1 MKSPLTL
8 ILILCLAFCCNPKQE
23 QHKTTTA
30 MNETYHF
37 LLGTYTDTSNQG
49 INILEFDPEANKLE
63 ILHITSG
70 IENPSFVIANTAQTL
85 VFATEETGGEK
96 DGKLTSFSLD
106 KATKKL
112 EKINSVYTHGDSPC
126 HISMDPPAQYLVVSN
141 YSVGNIAVIQV
152 DKEGRLSEAAQ
163 IIQHQGSS
171 VHPTRQKQPHVHS
184 AVFHPREQKVFVAD
198 LGTDKIFVYDV
209 NDNTA
214 APLSA
219 APTTFSVATGAG
231 PRHLAFNKS
240 GDRLYLI
247 HEISGEIGA
256 YAYEGN
262 TIQHLATYPLKHEG
276 FGGEVGAAELRFSPD
291 GKYLYASNRG
301 EVNNLAAFEIDESG
315 ELTQIQTLPSG
326 GEAPRNFIIT
336 PDGKYLL
343 CGNQNSNEVVS
354 FKRNTADGTLT
365 PTDVSLSVNKPVYFY
380 LLE

>member
-1 MKSPLTL
+1 
-8 ILILCLAFCCNPKQE
+8 
-23 QHKTTTA
+23 

-96 DGKLTSFSLD
+96 GGKLTSFSLD

-126 HISMDPPAQYLVVSN
+126 HISMDPTEQYLVVSN
-141 YSVGNIAVIQV
+141 YSGGNIAVIPV

-219 APTTFSVATGAG
+219 APTTFSVAAGAG